1 MKYIKL
7 ISALITF
14 SLFIP
19 INANAQFSNED
30 IQSATLPLPEELR
43 AGATVFS
50 YDESGERVV
59 LRAGTNHVE
68 CQPKHAD
75 GYTRCSSTSSS
86 LRTDFTARITAQGI
100 ANEELQTAL
109 DEAEIN
115 GLIPPQEFGS
125 IRYYRYEENDR
136 INLLWVVALPYA
148 LSEDLGMPIASQ
160 RDNAI
165 AGIGLPWM
173 MLEGTSDAHL
183 MIPINATEFS
193 NPISH

>member
-7 ISALITF
+7 ISVLITF

-19 INANAQFSNED
+19 VSANAQFSNED
-30 IQSATLPLPEELR
+30 IQRATLPLPEELR
-43 AGATVFS
+43 ADATVFF

-59 LRAGTNHVE
+59 LRTGTNHVE
-68 CQPKHAD
+68 CQPKQVD

-86 LRTDFTARITAQGI
+86 ERTDFTARMTAQGMSG
-100 ANEELQTAL
+100 EELQAAL
-109 DEAEIN
+109 DEAEMN
-115 GLIPPQEFGS
+115 GLLPPQEIGS

-148 LSEDLGMPIASQ
+148 LSEDIGMPTASQ
-160 RDNAI
+160 RENAI
-165 AGIGLPWM
+165 AGIGLAWM